1 MRLSEPDALV
11 FDETYYAKDACI
23 YLDLGKERC
32 ELSQDSEQSYV
43 HPPTGKWL
51 IAGGIKLF
59 GYTPFGMRFMSA
71 VFGVGLVL
79 LVYLLADRL
88 FRKRWISIV
97 SALLVA
103 TDFLLIVESRI
114 AMLDIFLAFFIV
126 LGFLFVA
133 MDRERVL
140 AIRDHF
146 NEDDAGPPPPRG
158 LRNRLLAGASFGLAL
173 SVKWSA
179 IYALGAAAFLC
190 LSWSYGLWKVQRR
203 REKALSGNGAGV
215 VLPRDG
221 SGGAL
226 PGPGNG
232 SGGARLGLVA
242 ATLAFGVLPLAVYVG
257 SYFDFFGRLAKQ
269 ECAYLVPDS
278 TQKRFFGEG
287 FNGHPAGECV
297 TGISGMALN
306 FGDLHQRMAE
316 YHLSLK
322 ATHLYQ
328 SKAWSWPLVLRPVA
342 YYWSWLPGSE
352 GAGDRRAAHI
362 TAMGNVVTWY
372 GAIVAGAWILIRS
385 VKKWRPESVVTAA
398 WAAQYVPWLLVSRP
412 LFFFYMTPAVP
423 FMAIGLAAGLNALR
437 SKGGFA
443 RWSVRVYLL
452 LAAVLLVLF
461 FPVLTAIPIPYDA
474 WRLLMWIRSFDCG
487 GLKCGWI

>member
-1 MRLSEPDALV
+1 
-11 FDETYYAKDACI
+11 
-23 YLDLGKERC
+23 
-32 ELSQDSEQSYV
+32 
-43 HPPTGKWL
+43 
-51 IAGGIKLF
+51 
-59 GYTPFGMRFMSA
+59 MRFMSA

-88 FRKRWISIV
+88 FRKRWISTV
-97 SALLVA
+97 SGLLAA

-140 AIRDHF
+140 AMRHHF
-146 NEDDAGPPPPRG
+146 NEGDAGPPPPRG
-158 LRNRLLAGASFGLAL
+158 WRNRLLAGASFGLAL

-203 REKALSGNGAGV
+203 RETAFSG
-215 VLPRDG
+215 DG

-232 SGGARLGLVA
+232 SGGGLPGDGSGGALPGPGGARLGLVA

-269 ECAYLVPDS
+269 ECAYRVPDS

-342 YYWSWLPGSE
+342 YYWNWLPGSE

-385 VKKWRPESVVTAA
+385 VKKWRPESFVTAA

-452 LAAVLLVLF
+452 LAAVTLVLF

-474 WRLLMWIRSFDCG
+474 WRLLMWIPNFDCG